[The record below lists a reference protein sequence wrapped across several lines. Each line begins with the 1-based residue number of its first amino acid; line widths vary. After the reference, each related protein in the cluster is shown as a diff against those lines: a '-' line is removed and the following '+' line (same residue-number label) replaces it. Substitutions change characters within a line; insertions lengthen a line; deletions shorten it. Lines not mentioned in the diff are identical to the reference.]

1 MGGNL
6 MATDARISTGL
17 PSHPKT
23 KKLVRRLGP
32 GAGWGLVCLFLWVAS
47 NRSDGDLSGMS
58 TEDIELA
65 ADWDGDDGVLVKE
78 LCDVR
83 FLDGEEGS
91 YIIHDWA
98 EHNPWAAGSKG
109 RSAAAK
115 ENASK
120 KWGGDLASQNAGK
133 RSQRLSEA
141 RAKGTHTADQWVA
154 LKAIC
159 GPACLRCG
167 ATDKEIVK
175 DHIVPIY
182 KGGSDAIDNLQP
194 ICRSCN
200 SAKGPD
206 CTDLRPADWFS
217 RLQIACEMPAES
229 EETPA
234 PSPSPSP
241 SPSPYPTPTLN
252 TEPTVLVDTPAA
264 NRPPACPNAE
274 IVDLYHQRLPT
285 LPRVDV
291 LSDGR
296 KRTIAAR
303 WKDVLNDPDIKKSS
317 APRDAALEFFDWFF
331 DHASKSRFL
340 TGRVKD
346 WRADLDF
353 LMTPSKFVK
362 VIEGHYHKEHA

>member
-1 MGGNL
+1 MGCNL

-65 ADWDGDDGVLVKE
+65 ADWDGHDGVFVKE
-78 LCDVR
+78 LCAVR
-83 FLDGEEGS
+83 FLDGTEGCYS
-91 YIIHDWA
+91 IHDWA
-98 EHNPWAAGSKG
+98 EHNPWAAGAES
-109 RSAAAK
+109 RSLKAKWNAAK
-115 ENASK
+115 RHHGPAEADRLVPEYAAIRNASST
-120 KWGGDLASQNAGK
+120 DAA
-133 RSQRLSEA
+133 E
-141 RAKGTHTADQWVA
+141 DQQ
-154 LKAIC
+154 I
-159 GPACLRCG
+159 
-167 ATDKEIVK
+167 ES
-175 DHIVPIY
+175 VPP
-182 KGGSDAIDNLQP
+182 L
-194 ICRSCN
+194 
-200 SAKGPD
+200 
-206 CTDLRPADWFS
+206 
-217 RLQIACEMPAES
+217 ES
-229 EETPA
+229 STA
-234 PSPSPSP
+234 PSPY
-241 SPSPYPTPTLN
+241 PSPYPTPTLN

-303 WKDVLNDPDIKKSS
+303 WKDVLNDPDIKKSPT
-317 APRDAALEFFDWFF
+317 PRDAALEFFDWFF